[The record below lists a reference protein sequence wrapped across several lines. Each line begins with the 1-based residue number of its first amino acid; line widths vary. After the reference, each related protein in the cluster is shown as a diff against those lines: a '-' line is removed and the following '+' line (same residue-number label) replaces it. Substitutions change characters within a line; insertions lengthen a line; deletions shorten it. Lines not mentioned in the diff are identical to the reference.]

1 MAVPHHDRPADPD
14 ELFGSFL
21 RELAPTPGRAA
32 LLVRLRIGH
41 GPDEYDWCR
50 HPWQAHHREKH
61 PCPAL
66 RLAQLVKR
74 AGGQEQAEQSP
85 G

>member
-1 MAVPHHDRPADPD
+1 VAVPHHDSPPDSD
-14 ELFGSFL
+14 ELFQSFV
-21 RELAPTPGRAA
+21 RELAATPGRAA

-41 GPDEYDWCR
+41 GPDEYGWCN
-50 HPWQAHHREKH
+50 HPWHAHHWEKH

-66 RLAQLVKR
+66 RLAQLVER
-74 AGGQEQAEQSP
+74 AGGHEQTEQSP